1 MIQDIQIQLNE
12 NLYIKDPLQS
22 ELGKAILEKS
32 VDLIYEIG
40 IEDFT
45 FKKLSTTIPTTEASI
60 YRYFENKQRLLQYII
75 NWYWSAMTIE
85 YKFLTNNVK
94 QAEQSIQHRHILND
108 QSYKV
113 YASASYV
120 IYRKVI

>member
-12 NLYIKDPLQS
+12 HLYIKDPLQS

-60 YRYFENKQRLLQYII
+60 YRYFENEGTRRY
-75 NWYWSAMTIE
+75 
-85 YKFLTNNVK
+85 FLV
-94 QAEQSIQHRHILND
+94 QSGGDTCWRPDFL
-108 QSYKV
+108 
-113 YASASYV
+113 
-120 IYRKVI
+120 